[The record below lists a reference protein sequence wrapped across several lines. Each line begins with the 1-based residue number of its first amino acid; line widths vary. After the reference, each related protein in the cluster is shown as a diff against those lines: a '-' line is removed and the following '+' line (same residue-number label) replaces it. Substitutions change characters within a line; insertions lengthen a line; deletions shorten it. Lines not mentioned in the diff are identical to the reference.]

1 MTTASSRGN
10 TQPLLPLWTSEL
22 TSNRQNFLLS
32 VWHLFAFIFRLYAC
46 CSAQKE
52 STKKVNM
59 KRENK
64 AYSYKEQIIELELQE
79 VKCTHHHLW
88 FFGGVNVWNAF

>member
-10 TQPLLPLWTSEL
+10 SDSPTVGHWTQNSQSDVFFFFTSV
-22 TSNRQNFLLS
+22 FC
-32 VWHLFAFIFRLYAC
+32 LYAC

-52 STKKVNM
+52 STKKANM

-79 VKCTHHHLW
+79 VKLSVHY
-88 FFGGVNVWNAF
+88 